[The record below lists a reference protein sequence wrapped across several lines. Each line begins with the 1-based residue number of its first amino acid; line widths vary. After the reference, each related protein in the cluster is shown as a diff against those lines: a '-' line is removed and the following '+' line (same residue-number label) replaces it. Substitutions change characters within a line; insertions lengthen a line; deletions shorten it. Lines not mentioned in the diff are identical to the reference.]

1 MDNTL
6 TYALERSYFDRAL
19 AQERGIRIPFDD
31 YGDARA
37 LQLRL
42 HKARQ
47 QDRRANLEIYEPGER
62 LYGHSIYDGLI
73 CRVKRADDRVWVY
86 IEHSTAGEP
95 EVLSVVSDGPQ
106 YEPTL
111 VEIPRRKL

>member
-1 MDNTL
+1 MDNAL
-6 TYALERSYFDRAL
+6 TYSLERSYFDRAL
-19 AQERGIRIPFDD
+19 ADQRGIRIPFDD
-31 YGDARA
+31 FGDARA

-42 HKARQ
+42 HKARS
-47 QDRRANLEIYEPGER
+47 QDRRMSLEVYEPGDD
-62 LYGHSIYDGLI
+62 LYGRSLYDVLI

-95 EVLSVVSDGPQ
+95 EVLSAVSGEPE

>member
-19 AQERGIRIPFDD
+19 ADERGIRIPFDD

-47 QDRRANLEIYEPGER
+47 QDRRANRRDPALVR
-62 LYGHSIYDGLI
+62 L
-73 CRVKRADDRVWVY
+73 R
-86 IEHSTAGEP
+86 TAWRLRLGRIARMLHANPLVSGGFSPSRPLTLP
-95 EVLSVVSDGPQ
+95 EATP
-106 YEPTL
+106 P
-111 VEIPRRKL
+111 PP